1 MLHHRKQIFSFNMLE
16 AQYPTLL
23 LFVTTLLMVTC
34 RSTERV
40 AEQGM
45 FSNVRNYLCVCS
57 GGLIFFNVKADVE
70 LHPNSE
76 SISLLLDREN
86 LKDNQFLPLEAAC
99 LLLSG
104 LLYGSSFW
112 THPLH

>member
-40 AEQGM
+40 AEQD
-45 FSNVRNYLCVCS
+45 VRNYLCVCS